1 MDGSS
6 ATARSFTPRTAARPG
21 ASARVERARTGNS
34 EKAMT
39 WYRFGEWILRWRFM
53 VLAVVG
59 ALTAFFGYFASQTQL
74 VTSFGDLLPQ
84 NHPFIQVAHKYDQYF
99 GSVNNVTIMIEARE
113 GTIYNTKIIQ
123 KIIRMTN
130 NMDLVYGIQH
140 GSVRSIA
147 TASYFRP
154 LAGGVILNTPILPN
168 GEIPKTAGD
177 LDELKS
183 NVHKNPGVVF
193 GNYISLDDRAAV
205 VEGSF
210 LESRLDYRR
219 IFDEVRKIVVAP
231 ERDSSV
237 HIYYGGQ
244 PVLYGWVYHYTPEF
258 LWIFV
263 ATVLAVWI
271 LLYLYF
277 RDWRGALRPTL
288 SGVIC
293 AICGLGFIR
302 LLGFGLDPLVLVIP
316 FLITARAVSHSVQM
330 HDRYYEEYYRL
341 RDKEK
346 AILSSFS
353 ELFVP
358 SLSGILADA
367 FGVLIILL
375 VPVLFLQKLAITASF
390 WIAAIVVSELI
401 LNPIVYFYL
410 EPPRIEVIER
420 REHGAFKRMLQLLAR
435 PMLERSG
442 RTLTFVVT
450 LGVIALC
457 AFFWTGL
464 KVGDPSSESPILWP
478 NAPYNRSMAAI
489 QSEFGAIE
497 RFVVVAELSQR
508 DALNDPRLYH
518 VMDEYERYIER
529 DPSVGRTFSVAD
541 LLSNGGSALR
551 EFQPKWNVL
560 PTTIRGTGQLL
571 GGLLAGASPLS
582 TAYIITPRRDATQM
596 TVYSRDREGENVQRI
611 VLRTQKFFAEPAHQ
625 VSGVSFSLAAG
636 IIGELAAANQEI
648 IDNDL
653 RLNIL
658 AFATIYIIVLITYRS
673 FMAGLYL
680 LFPLAL
686 ANAAINAYMGAHD
699 IGININTL
707 PVVTVGVGFG
717 IDYSIYIVSRIIEEL
732 AAGHDLRDSTYSALT
747 TSGKAVAFTALTLV
761 ASVLF
766 WYWSS
771 IRFDAEMG
779 LLLVVW
785 MFVSMLGAMTIL
797 PVMIV
802 TFDPAFIRREKER
815 VAASKLLD
823 VEGHTVV
830 ASS

>member
-1 MDGSS
+1 
-6 ATARSFTPRTAARPG
+6 
-21 ASARVERARTGNS
+21 
-34 EKAMT
+34 
-39 WYRFGEWILRWRFM
+39 LRWRFL

-59 ALTAFFGYFASQTQL
+59 VLTAFFGYYAAQTQL

-99 GSVNNVTIMIEARE
+99 GSVNNVTIMIEVKE
-113 GTIYNTKIIQ
+113 GTIYNAKIIE
-123 KIIRMTN
+123 KIVHMTN

-147 TASYFRP
+147 TSSYFRP
-154 LAGGVILNTPILPN
+154 LAGGVILNTPVLPN
-168 GEIPKTAGD
+168 GEIPRTAGD
-177 LDELKS
+177 LAELES
-183 NVHKNPGVVF
+183 NVHKNPGVIF
-193 GNYISLDDRAAV
+193 GR
-205 VEGSF
+205 
-210 LESRLDYRR
+210 
-219 IFDEVRKIVVAP
+219 IVVQP
-231 ERDSSV
+231 ERDETV

-244 PVLYGWVYHYTPEF
+244 PILYGWVYHYTPEF

-277 RDWRGALRPTL
+277 HDWRGALRPTI

-293 AICGLGFIR
+293 AIWGLGFIR

-330 HDRYYEEYYRL
+330 HDRYYEEFYRL

-346 AILSSFS
+346 AILSSFA

-367 FGVLIILL
+367 FGVLVILL

-390 WIAAIVVSELI
+390 WIAAIIVSELI
-401 LNPIVYFYL
+401 LNPIVYYYL
-410 EPPRIEVIER
+410 DPPHIDVIEK
-420 REHGAFKRMLQLLAR
+420 REHGFFKRMLESIAR
-435 PMLERSG
+435 PMLERAG
-442 RTLTFVVT
+442 RIATFAVT
-450 LGVIALC
+450 IAVIAMC
-457 AFFWTGL
+457 AFFWSGL

-478 NAPYNRSMAAI
+478 NSPYNRSMASI
-489 QSEFGAIE
+489 QEEFGAIE
-497 RFVVVAELSQR
+497 QFVVVAELAKR
-508 DALNDPRLYH
+508 DSLNDPKLYH
-518 VMDEYERYIER
+518 VMDEYERYMER
-529 DPSVGRTFSVAD
+529 DPAVGRTFSVAD

-560 PTTIRGTGQLL
+560 PTSPRGTGQLL

-596 TVYSRDREGENVQRI
+596 TVYTKDREGENVQRV
-611 VLRTQKFFAEPAHQ
+611 VLRTQRFFAEPQHQ
-625 VSGVSFSLAAG
+625 VPGVTFSLAAG

-653 RLNIL
+653 LLNVL
-658 AFATIYIIVLITYRS
+658 AFATIYIIILITYRS

-686 ANAAINAYMGAHD
+686 ANAAINAFMGAHN

-717 IDYSIYIVSRIIEEL
+717 IDYSIYIVSRIIEGL
-732 AAGHDLRDSTYSALT
+732 ALGRDLSGSTYAALI

-779 LLLVVW
+779 LLLAVW

-797 PVMIV
+797 PVLIV
-802 TFDPAFIRREKER
+802 TFEPAFIRREKDR
-815 VAASKLLD
+815 
-823 VEGHTVV
+823 VV
-830 ASS
+830 ASRRPDLESRTLAAFS

>member
-1 MDGSS
+1 
-6 ATARSFTPRTAARPG
+6 
-21 ASARVERARTGNS
+21 
-34 EKAMT
+34 MT
-39 WYRFGEWILRWRFM
+39 WYRFGEWILRRRFI
-53 VLAVVG
+53 VLGVVG
-59 ALTAFFGYFASQTQL
+59 ALTAFFGYFAAQTQL
-74 VTSFGDLLPQ
+74 VTSFGELLPQ

-99 GSVNNVTIMIEARE
+99 GSVNNVTVMIEAKE
-113 GTIYNTKIIQ
+113 GTIYNRAIIGKIVQ
-123 KIIRMTN
+123 MTRD
-130 NMDLVYGIQH
+130 MDLVYGIQH

-147 TASYFRP
+147 SSSYFRP
-154 LAGGVILNTPILPN
+154 LAGGVILNTPVLPN
-168 GEIPKTAGD
+168 GDIPKTAG
-177 LDELKS
+177 ELEELES
-183 NVHKNPGVVF
+183 NVHKNPGVIF
-193 GNYISLDDRAAV
+193 GRFVSLDDKAAV
-205 VEGSF
+205 IEGSF
-210 LESRLDYRR
+210 LETRLDYTR
-219 IFDEVRKIVVAP
+219 IFDEIRKIVVAP
-231 ERDSSV
+231 ERDASV

-244 PVLYGWVYHYTPEF
+244 PILYGWVYHYTPEF

-263 ATVLAVWI
+263 ATVLAVWM

-277 RDWRGALRPTL
+277 QDWRGALRPTI

-293 AICGLGFIR
+293 AIWGLGFIR

-330 HDRYYEEYYRL
+330 HDRYYEEFYRL
-341 RDKEK
+341 RDKER

-358 SLSGILADA
+358 SLSGILTDA
-367 FGVLIILL
+367 FGVLVILL
-375 VPVLFLQKLAITASF
+375 VPVLFLQRLAITASF
-390 WIAAIVVSELI
+390 WIAAIIVSELI
-401 LNPIVYFYL
+401 LNPIVYYYL
-410 EPPRIEVIER
+410 DPPRIEVIER
-420 REHGAFKRMLQLLAR
+420 REHGLFKRMLQSIAR

-442 RTLTFVVT
+442 RIATFAATIV
-450 LGVIALC
+450 VIALC
-457 AFFWTGL
+457 AFFWSGL

-478 NAPYNRSMAAI
+478 NSAYNRSMAAI

-497 RFVVVAELSQR
+497 QFVVVAELAKR
-508 DALNDPRLYH
+508 DSLNNPKLYH
-518 VMDEYERYIER
+518 VMDEYERYMER
-529 DPSVGRTFSVAD
+529 DPAVGRTFSVAD

-560 PTTIRGTGQLL
+560 PTTVRGTGQLL
-571 GGLLAGASPLS
+571 GGLLAGASPDS

-596 TVYSRDREGENVQRI
+596 TVYSKDREGENVQRI
-611 VLRTQKFFAEPAHQ
+611 VLRTQRFFDEPRHR
-625 VSGVSFSLAAG
+625 VPGVTFSLAAG

-653 RLNIL
+653 LLNIL
-658 AFATIYIIVLITYRS
+658 AFATIYIIILITYRS

-686 ANAAINAYMGAHD
+686 ANAAINAYMGAHN

-717 IDYSIYIVSRIIEEL
+717 IDYSIYIVSRIIEGL
-732 AAGHDLRDSTYSALT
+732 ALGWDLKGSTYTALI

-779 LLLVVW
+779 MLLAVW

-797 PVMIV
+797 PVLIV

-815 VAASKLLD
+815 VIASRRPDLKGRTLAAFS
-823 VEGHTVV
+823 
-830 ASS
+830 

>member
-1 MDGSS
+1 
-6 ATARSFTPRTAARPG
+6 
-21 ASARVERARTGNS
+21 
-34 EKAMT
+34 MT
-39 WYRFGEWILRWRFM
+39 SYRFGQWILRWRFL
-53 VLAVVG
+53 VLGVVG
-59 ALTAFFGYFASQTQL
+59 ALTAFFGYYAAQTQL

-84 NHPFIQVAHKYDQYF
+84 NHPFIQIAHKYDQYF
-99 GSVNNVTIMIEARE
+99 GSVNNVTIMVEARE
-113 GTIYNTKIIQ
+113 GTIYNADIIKKIV
-123 KIIRMTN
+123 KMTQDL
-130 NMDLVYGIQH
+130 DLVYGIQH

-147 TASYFRP
+147 TSSYFRP
-154 LAGGVILNTPILPN
+154 LAGGVILNTPVLPN
-168 GEIPKTAGD
+168 GDIPKTQSD
-177 LDELKS
+177 LDELES
-183 NVHKNPGVVF
+183 NVHKNPGVIF
-193 GNYISLDDRAAV
+193 GRFVSLDDRAAV
-205 VEGSF
+205 IEGSF
-210 LESRLDYRR
+210 LESRLDYTR
-219 IFDEVRKIVVAP
+219 IFNEIRTIVVDP
-231 ERDSSV
+231 ERDSTV
-237 HIYYGGQ
+237 HIYVGGQ
-244 PVLYGWVYHYTPEF
+244 PILYGWVYHYTPEF

-277 RDWRGALRPTL
+277 HDWRGALRPTI

-293 AICGLGFIR
+293 AIWGLGFIR

-330 HDRYYEEYYRL
+330 HDRYYEEFYRL

-358 SLSGILADA
+358 SLSGILTDA
-367 FGVLIILL
+367 FGVLVILL
-375 VPVLFLQKLAITASF
+375 VPVLFLQKLAISASF
-390 WIAAIVVSELI
+390 WIAAIIVSELI
-401 LNPIVYFYL
+401 LNPIVYYYL
-410 EPPRIEVIER
+410 APPHIEVIER
-420 REHGAFKRMLQLLAR
+420 RERGFFKRMLVSIAT

-442 RTLTFVVT
+442 RIATFAAT
-450 LGVIALC
+450 AAVIAMC

-464 KVGDPSSESPILWP
+464 KVGDPSSSSPILWP
-478 NAPYNRSMAAI
+478 DSAYNKSMAAI

-497 RFVVVAELSQR
+497 QFVVVAELAKR
-508 DALNDPRLYH
+508 DSLDDPKLYH
-518 VMDEYERYIER
+518 VMDEYERYMER
-529 DPSVGRTFSVAD
+529 DPAVGRTFSVAD

-560 PTTIRGTGQLL
+560 PTTPRGTGQLL

-582 TAYIITPRRDATQM
+582 TAYIITPRRDATQI
-596 TVYSRDREGENVQRI
+596 TVYSKDREGENVQRI
-611 VLRTQKFFAEPAHQ
+611 VERTKLFFDEPAHQ
-625 VSGVSFSLAAG
+625 VPGVTFSLAAG

-653 RLNIL
+653 LLNVL
-658 AFATIYIIVLITYRS
+658 AFATIYIIILVTYRS

-732 AAGHDLRDSTYSALT
+732 AAGHDLKGSTYIALI

-779 LLLVVW
+779 LLLAVW

-797 PVMIV
+797 PVLIV

-815 VAASKLLD
+815 VLESRRIDLEGRTVAAS
-823 VEGHTVV
+823 
-830 ASS
+830 S

>member
-1 MDGSS
+1 
-6 ATARSFTPRTAARPG
+6 
-21 ASARVERARTGNS
+21 
-34 EKAMT
+34 MT
-39 WYRFGEWILRWRFM
+39 WYRFGEWILRRRFI
-53 VLAVVG
+53 VLGVVG
-59 ALTAFFGYFASQTQL
+59 ALTAFFGYFAAQTQL
-74 VTSFGDLLPQ
+74 VTSFGELLPQ

-99 GSVNNVTIMIEARE
+99 GSVNNVTVMIEAKE
-113 GTIYNTKIIQ
+113 GTIYNRAIIGKIVQ
-123 KIIRMTN
+123 MTRD
-130 NMDLVYGIQH
+130 MDLVYGIQH

-147 TASYFRP
+147 SSSYFRP
-154 LAGGVILNTPILPN
+154 LAGGVILNTPVLPN
-168 GEIPKTAGD
+168 GDIPKTAG
-177 LDELKS
+177 ELEELES
-183 NVHKNPGVVF
+183 NVHKNPGVIF
-193 GNYISLDDRAAV
+193 GRFVSLDDKAAV
-205 VEGSF
+205 IEGSF
-210 LESRLDYRR
+210 LETRLDYTR
-219 IFDEVRKIVVAP
+219 IFDEIRKIVVAP
-231 ERDSSV
+231 ERDASV

-244 PVLYGWVYHYTPEF
+244 PILYGWVYHYTPEF

-263 ATVLAVWI
+263 ATVLAVWM

-277 RDWRGALRPTL
+277 QDWRGALRPTI

-293 AICGLGFIR
+293 AIWGLGFIR

-330 HDRYYEEYYRL
+330 HDRYYEEFYRL
-341 RDKEK
+341 RDKER

-358 SLSGILADA
+358 SLSGILTDA
-367 FGVLIILL
+367 FGVLVILL
-375 VPVLFLQKLAITASF
+375 VPVLFLQRLAITASF
-390 WIAAIVVSELI
+390 WIAAIIVSELI
-401 LNPIVYFYL
+401 LNPIVYYYL
-410 EPPRIEVIER
+410 DPPRIDVIER
-420 REHGAFKRMLQLLAR
+420 REHGFFKRMLQSIAR

-442 RTLTFVVT
+442 RIATFAATIV
-450 LGVIALC
+450 VIALC
-457 AFFWTGL
+457 AFFWSGL

-478 NAPYNRSMAAI
+478 NSAYNRSMAAI

-497 RFVVVAELSQR
+497 QFVVVAELAKR
-508 DALNDPRLYH
+508 DSLNNPKLYH
-518 VMDEYERYIER
+518 VMDEYERYMER
-529 DPSVGRTFSVAD
+529 DPAVGRTFSVAD

-560 PTTIRGTGQLL
+560 PTTVRGTGQLL
-571 GGLLAGASPLS
+571 GGLLAGASPDS

-596 TVYSRDREGENVQRI
+596 TVYSKDREGENVQRI
-611 VLRTQKFFAEPAHQ
+611 VLRTQRFFDEPRHR
-625 VSGVSFSLAAG
+625 VPGVTFSLAAG

-653 RLNIL
+653 LLNIL
-658 AFATIYIIVLITYRS
+658 AFATIYIIILITYRS

-686 ANAAINAYMGAHD
+686 ANAAINAYMGAHN

-717 IDYSIYIVSRIIEEL
+717 IDYSIYIVSRIIEGL
-732 AAGHDLRDSTYSALT
+732 ALGWDLKGSTYTALI

-779 LLLVVW
+779 MLLAVW
-785 MFVSMLGAMTIL
+785 MFVSMLGAMSIL
-797 PVMIV
+797 PVLIV

-815 VAASKLLD
+815 VIASRRPDLKGRTLAAFS
-823 VEGHTVV
+823 
-830 ASS
+830 

>member
-1 MDGSS
+1 
-6 ATARSFTPRTAARPG
+6 
-21 ASARVERARTGNS
+21 
-34 EKAMT
+34 
-39 WYRFGEWILRWRFM
+39 
-53 VLAVVG
+53 VVG
-59 ALTAFFGYFASQTQL
+59 ALTVFFGYFAAQTQL

-84 NHPFIQVAHKYDQYF
+84 NHPFIQIAHKYDEFF

-113 GTIYNTKIIQ
+113 GTIYQANIIKKIVD
-123 KIIRMTN
+123 MTN

-140 GSVRSIA
+140 GSVRSLT
-147 TASYFRP
+147 TASYLRP
-154 LAGGVILNTPILPN
+154 LAAGVLLNTPVLPN
-168 GEIPKTAGD
+168 GEIPKTQSD
-177 LDELKS
+177 LNELES

-193 GNYISLDDRAAV
+193 GRFVSLDDRAAV
-205 VEGSF
+205 IEGSF
-210 LESRLDYRR
+210 LESRLDYAR
-219 IFDEVRKIVVAP
+219 IFDQIRKIVVAP
-231 ERDSSV
+231 ERDETV

-244 PVLYGWVYHYTPEF
+244 PILYGWVYHYTPEF

-277 RDWRGALRPTL
+277 HDWRGALRPTI

-293 AICGLGFIR
+293 AIWGLGFIR
-302 LLGFGLDPLVLVIP
+302 LLGYGLDPLVLVIP

-330 HDRYYEEYYRL
+330 HDRYYEEFYRL
-341 RDKEK
+341 RDKQK

-367 FGVLIILL
+367 FGVLVILL
-375 VPVLFLQKLAITASF
+375 VPVLFLQKLAVTASF
-390 WIAAIVVSELI
+390 WIAAIIVSELI
-401 LNPIVYFYL
+401 LNPIVYYYL
-410 EPPRIEVIER
+410 DPPHIDVIEK
-420 REHGAFKRMLQLLAR
+420 REHGIFKRMLQAIAR
-435 PMLERSG
+435 PMLELTG
-442 RTLTFVVT
+442 RRVTFAGTIVVI
-450 LGVIALC
+450 LLC

-464 KVGDPSSESPILWP
+464 KVGDPSSSSPILWP
-478 NAPYNRSMAAI
+478 NSPYNRAMASI
-489 QSEFGAIE
+489 QEEFGAIE
-497 RFVVVAELSQR
+497 QFVVVAELSKR
-508 DALNDPRLYH
+508 DSLNDPKLYH
-518 VMDEYERYIER
+518 VMDEYERYMER
-529 DPSVGRTFSVAD
+529 DPAVGRTFSVAD

-551 EFQPKWNVL
+551 EFEPKWNVL
-560 PTTIRGTGQLL
+560 PTTARGTGQLL

-596 TVYSRDREGENVQRI
+596 TVYTKDREGENVQRV
-611 VLRTQKFFAEPAHQ
+611 VLRTQRFFDEPEHQ
-625 VSGVSFSLAAG
+625 VSGVHFALAAG

-653 RLNIL
+653 LLNVL
-658 AFATIYIIVLITYRS
+658 AFATIYIILLATYRS
-673 FMAGLYL
+673 FMAGIYL

-732 AAGHDLRDSTYSALT
+732 AEGRELKESTYTALV

-779 LLLVVW
+779 LLLAVW

-815 VAASKLLD
+815 VVASKLLE
-823 VEGHTVV
+823 VEGHTAA

>member
-1 MDGSS
+1 
-6 ATARSFTPRTAARPG
+6 
-21 ASARVERARTGNS
+21 
-34 EKAMT
+34 MT
-39 WYRFGEWILRWRFM
+39 WYRFGEWILRWRFI

-59 ALTAFFGYFASQTQL
+59 VLTAFFGYFAAQTQL
-74 VTSFGDLLPQ
+74 VTSFGELLPQ

-99 GSVNNVTIMIEARE
+99 GSVNNVTIMIEAKE
-113 GTIYNTKIIQ
+113 GTIYTPAIIGKIVQ
-123 KIIRMTN
+123 MTRD
-130 NMDLVYGIQH
+130 MDVVYGIQH
-140 GSVRSIA
+140 GSVRSVA
-147 TASYFRP
+147 TSSYFRP
-154 LAGGVILNTPILPN
+154 LAGGVILNTPVLPN
-168 GEIPKTAGD
+168 GDLPRTAG
-177 LDELKS
+177 ELEELES
-183 NVHKNPGVVF
+183 NVHKNPGVIF
-193 GNYISLDDRAAV
+193 GRFVSLDDKAAV
-205 VEGSF
+205 IEGSF
-210 LESRLDYRR
+210 LETRLDYTR
-219 IFDEVRKIVVAP
+219 IFDEIRRNVVEP
-231 ERDSSV
+231 ERDASV

-244 PVLYGWVYHYTPEF
+244 PILYGWVYHYTPEF

-263 ATVLAVWI
+263 ATVLAVWM

-277 RDWRGALRPTL
+277 SDWRGALRPTI

-293 AICGLGFIR
+293 AIWGLGFIR

-330 HDRYYEEYYRL
+330 HDRYYEEFYRL
-341 RDKEK
+341 RDKER

-375 VPVLFLQKLAITASF
+375 VPVLFLQRLAITASF
-390 WIAAIVVSELI
+390 WIAAIIVSELI
-401 LNPIVYFYL
+401 LNPIVYYYL
-410 EPPRIEVIER
+410 DPPRIEVIER
-420 REHGAFKRMLQLLAR
+420 REHGWFKRLLQSIAK
-435 PMLERSG
+435 PMLESSG
-442 RTLTFVVT
+442 RIATFAATIV
-450 LGVIALC
+450 VIALC
-457 AFFWTGL
+457 VFFWTGL

-478 NAPYNRSMAAI
+478 NSPYNRSMAAI

-497 RFVVVAELSQR
+497 QFVVVAELARR
-508 DALNDPRLYH
+508 DSLNDPKLYH
-518 VMDEYERYIER
+518 VMDEYERYMER
-529 DPSVGRTFSVAD
+529 DPAVGRTFSVAD

-560 PTTIRGTGQLL
+560 PTTTRGTGQLL

-582 TAYIITPRRDATQM
+582 TAYIITPRRDATQI
-596 TVYSRDREGENVQRI
+596 TVYSKDREGENVQRI
-611 VLRTQKFFAEPAHQ
+611 VLRSQRFFDEPRHH
-625 VSGVSFSLAAG
+625 VPGVTFSLAAG

-653 RLNIL
+653 LLNVL
-658 AFATIYIIVLITYRS
+658 AFATIYIIILITYRS

-686 ANAAINAYMGAHD
+686 ANAAINAFMGAHD

-717 IDYSIYIVSRIIEEL
+717 IDYSIYIVSRIIEGL
-732 AAGHDLRDSTYSALT
+732 ALGSDLKASTYTALI
-747 TSGKAVAFTALTLV
+747 TSGKAVVFTALTLV

-779 LLLVVW
+779 LLLAVW

-797 PVMIV
+797 PVLIV

-815 VAASKLLD
+815 AIASKRPDLESRTL
-823 VEGHTVV
+823 
-830 ASS
+830 AAFS

>member
-1 MDGSS
+1 
-6 ATARSFTPRTAARPG
+6 
-21 ASARVERARTGNS
+21 
-34 EKAMT
+34 MT
-39 WYRFGEWILRWRFM
+39 WYRFGEWILRWRFI

-59 ALTAFFGYFASQTQL
+59 ALTAFFGYFAAQTQL

-84 NHPFIQVAHKYDQYF
+84 NHPFIQIAHKYDQYF
-99 GSVNNVTIMIEARE
+99 GSVNNVTIMIEAKE
-113 GTIYNTKIIQ
+113 GTIYNAKIIK
-123 KIIRMTN
+123 KIVDMTN

-140 GSVRSIA
+140 GSVRSLT

-154 LAGGVILNTPILPN
+154 LAAGVIVNTPILPN
-168 GEIPKTAGD
+168 GNIPKTQSD
-177 LDELKS
+177 LDELES
-183 NVHKNPGVVF
+183 NVHKNPNVVF
-193 GNYISLDDRAAV
+193 GRFVSLDDRAAV
-205 VEGSF
+205 IEGSF
-210 LESRLDYRR
+210 LESRLDYTR
-219 IFDEVRKIVVAP
+219 IFDEIRRIVVLP
-231 ERDSSV
+231 ERDDTV

-244 PVLYGWVYHYTPEF
+244 PILYGWVYHYTPEF

-277 RDWRGALRPTL
+277 HDWRGALRPTI

-293 AICGLGFIR
+293 AIWGLGFIR
-302 LLGFGLDPLVLVIP
+302 LLGYGLDPLVLVIP

-330 HDRYYEEYYRL
+330 HDRYYEEFYRL
-341 RDKEK
+341 RDKQK
-346 AILSSFS
+346 AILSSFA

-367 FGVLIILL
+367 FGVLVILL
-375 VPVLFLQKLAITASF
+375 VPVLFLQKLAVTASF
-390 WIAAIVVSELI
+390 WIAAIIVSELI
-401 LNPIVYFYL
+401 LNPIVYYYL
-410 EPPRIEVIER
+410 APPHIDVIEK
-420 REHGAFKRMLQLLAR
+420 REHGFFKRMLQSIAK

-442 RTLTFVVT
+442 RIATFAGT
-450 LGVIALC
+450 IAVIALC

-478 NAPYNRSMAAI
+478 TSPYNRSMAAI
-489 QSEFGAIE
+489 QDEFGAIE
-497 RFVVVAELSQR
+497 QFVVVAELSKR
-508 DALNDPRLYH
+508 DSLNNPKLYH
-518 VMDEYERYIER
+518 VMDEYERYMER
-529 DPSVGRTFSVAD
+529 DPAVGRTFSVAD
-541 LLSNGGSALR
+541 LLSNGASALR
-551 EFQPKWNVL
+551 EFYPKWNVL
-560 PTTIRGTGQLL
+560 PTTALGTGQVL
-571 GGLLAGASPLS
+571 GGILAGSSPLAI
-582 TAYIITPRRDATQM
+582 AYIITPRRDATQM
-596 TVYSRDREGENVQRI
+596 TVYTKDREGENVQRV
-611 VLRTQKFFAEPAHQ
+611 VLRTQRFFAEPQHQ
-625 VSGVSFSLAAG
+625 VSGVTFSLAAG

-653 RLNIL
+653 LLNVL
-658 AFATIYIIVLITYRS
+658 AFATIYIILLATYRS
-673 FMAGLYL
+673 FMAGIYL

-732 AAGHDLRDSTYSALT
+732 AEGHDLKDSTYTALV

-779 LLLVVW
+779 LLLAVW

-815 VAASKLLD
+815 VVASKLLD
-823 VEGHTVV
+823 LEGHAVA

>member
-1 MDGSS
+1 
-6 ATARSFTPRTAARPG
+6 
-21 ASARVERARTGNS
+21 
-34 EKAMT
+34 MT
-39 WYRFGEWILRWRFM
+39 WYRFGEWILRRRFI
-53 VLAVVG
+53 VLGVVG
-59 ALTAFFGYFASQTQL
+59 ALTAFFGYFAAQTQL
-74 VTSFGDLLPQ
+74 VTSFGELLPQ
-84 NHPFIQVAHKYDQYF
+84 NHPFIQIAHKYDQYF
-99 GSVNNVTIMIEARE
+99 GSVNNVTVMIEAKE
-113 GTIYNTKIIQ
+113 GTIYNRAIIGKIVQ
-123 KIIRMTN
+123 MTRD
-130 NMDLVYGIQH
+130 MDLVYGIQH

-147 TASYFRP
+147 SSSYFRP
-154 LAGGVILNTPILPN
+154 LAGGVILNTPVLPN
-168 GEIPKTAGD
+168 GDIPKTAG
-177 LDELKS
+177 ELEELES
-183 NVHKNPGVVF
+183 NVHKNPGVIF
-193 GNYISLDDRAAV
+193 GRFVSLDDKAAV
-205 VEGSF
+205 IEGSF
-210 LESRLDYRR
+210 LETRLDYTR
-219 IFDEVRKIVVAP
+219 IFDEIRKIVVAP
-231 ERDSSV
+231 ERDASV

-244 PVLYGWVYHYTPEF
+244 PILYGWVYHYTPEF

-263 ATVLAVWI
+263 ATVLAVWM

-277 RDWRGALRPTL
+277 QDWRGALRPTI

-293 AICGLGFIR
+293 AIWGLGFIR

-330 HDRYYEEYYRL
+330 HDRYYEEFYRL
-341 RDKEK
+341 RDKER

-358 SLSGILADA
+358 SLSGILTDA
-367 FGVLIILL
+367 FGVLVILL
-375 VPVLFLQKLAITASF
+375 VPVLFLQRLAITASF
-390 WIAAIVVSELI
+390 WIAAIIVSELI
-401 LNPIVYFYL
+401 LNPIVYYYL
-410 EPPRIEVIER
+410 DPPRIEVIER
-420 REHGAFKRMLQLLAR
+420 REHGLFKRMLQSIAR

-442 RTLTFVVT
+442 RIATFAATIV
-450 LGVIALC
+450 VIALC
-457 AFFWTGL
+457 AFFWSGL

-478 NAPYNRSMAAI
+478 NSAYNRSMAAI

-497 RFVVVAELSQR
+497 QFVVVAELAKR
-508 DALNDPRLYH
+508 DSLNNPKLYH
-518 VMDEYERYIER
+518 VMDEYERYMER
-529 DPSVGRTFSVAD
+529 DPAVGRTFSVAD

-560 PTTIRGTGQLL
+560 PTTVRGTGQLL
-571 GGLLAGASPLS
+571 GGLLAGASPDS

-596 TVYSRDREGENVQRI
+596 TVYSKDREGENVQRI
-611 VLRTQKFFAEPAHQ
+611 VLRTQRFFDEPRHR
-625 VSGVSFSLAAG
+625 VPGVTFSLAAG

-653 RLNIL
+653 LLNIL
-658 AFATIYIIVLITYRS
+658 AFATIYIIILITYRS

-686 ANAAINAYMGAHD
+686 ANAAINAYMGAHN

-717 IDYSIYIVSRIIEEL
+717 IDYSIYIVSRIIEGL
-732 AAGHDLRDSTYSALT
+732 ALGWDLKGSTYTALI

-779 LLLVVW
+779 MLLAVW
-785 MFVSMLGAMTIL
+785 MFVSMLGAMSIL
-797 PVMIV
+797 PVLIV

-815 VAASKLLD
+815 VIASRRPDLKGRTLAAFS
-823 VEGHTVV
+823 
-830 ASS
+830 

>member
-1 MDGSS
+1 
-6 ATARSFTPRTAARPG
+6 
-21 ASARVERARTGNS
+21 
-34 EKAMT
+34 MT
-39 WYRFGEWILRWRFM
+39 WYRFGEWILRWRFI
-53 VLAVVG
+53 VVG
-59 ALTAFFGYFASQTQL
+59 VVAALTAFFGYYAAQTQL
-74 VTSFGDLLPQ
+74 VTSFGELLPQ
-84 NHPFIQVAHKYDQYF
+84 NHPFILVAHKYDQYF
-99 GSVNNVTIMIEARE
+99 GSVNNVTIMIEAKV
-113 GTIYNTKIIQ
+113 GTIYTPAIIGKIVQ
-123 KIIRMTN
+123 MTRD
-130 NMDLVYGIQH
+130 MDMVYGIQH
-140 GSVRSIA
+140 GSVRSIV
-147 TASYFRP
+147 TSSYFRP
-154 LAGGVILNTPILPN
+154 LAGGVILNTPVLPN
-168 GEIPKTAGD
+168 GDIPRTAGE
-177 LDELKS
+177 LAELKS
-183 NVHKNPGVVF
+183 NVHKNPGVIF
-193 GNYISLDDRAAV
+193 GRFVSLDDKAAV
-205 VEGSF
+205 IEGSF
-210 LESRLDYRR
+210 LETRLDYTRIFNEIRR
-219 IFDEVRKIVVAP
+219 IVVDP
-231 ERDSSV
+231 ERDPSV

-244 PVLYGWVYHYTPEF
+244 PILYGWVYHYTPEF

-263 ATVLAVWI
+263 ATVLAVWA

-277 RDWRGALRPTL
+277 HDWRGALRPTI

-293 AICGLGFIR
+293 AIWGLGFIR

-330 HDRYYEEYYRL
+330 HDRYYEEFYRL
-341 RDKEK
+341 RDKER

-390 WIAAIVVSELI
+390 WIAAIIVSELI
-401 LNPIVYFYL
+401 LNPIVYYYL
-410 EPPRIEVIER
+410 DPPRIGVIER
-420 REHGAFKRMLQLLAR
+420 RERGIFKRLLQSIAK
-435 PMLERSG
+435 PMLERPG
-442 RTLTFVVT
+442 RIATFAATVA
-450 LGVIALC
+450 VIALC

-478 NAPYNRSMAAI
+478 NSPYNRSMAAI

-497 RFVVVAELSQR
+497 QFVVVAELSQR
-508 DALNDPRLYH
+508 DSLNNPKLYH

-529 DPSVGRTFSVAD
+529 DPAVGRTFSVAD

-560 PTTIRGTGQLL
+560 PTSTRGTGQLL

-582 TAYIITPRRDATQM
+582 TAYIITPRRDATQI

-611 VLRTQKFFAEPAHQ
+611 VLRTQRFFDDPQHR
-625 VSGVSFSLAAG
+625 VPGVAFSLAAG

-653 RLNIL
+653 LLNVL
-658 AFATIYIIVLITYRS
+658 AFATIYIIILITYRS
-673 FMAGLYL
+673 FVAGLYL

-686 ANAAINAYMGAHD
+686 ANAAINAYMGAHN

-717 IDYSIYIVSRIIEEL
+717 IDYSIYIVSRIIEGL
-732 AAGHDLRDSTYSALT
+732 ALGRDLKDSTYAALI
-747 TSGKAVAFTALTLV
+747 TSGKAVVFTALTLV

-779 LLLVVW
+779 LLLAVW

-797 PVMIV
+797 PVLIV

-815 VAASKLLD
+815 A
-823 VEGHTVV
+823 V
-830 ASS
+830 ASRRPDQESRTLAAFS

>member
-1 MDGSS
+1 
-6 ATARSFTPRTAARPG
+6 
-21 ASARVERARTGNS
+21 
-34 EKAMT
+34 MT
-39 WYRFGEWILRWRFM
+39 WYRFGVWILRRRFL
-53 VLAVVG
+53 VLGVVG
-59 ALTAFFGYFASQTQL
+59 ALTAFFGYYAWQTQL

-84 NHPFIQVAHKYDQYF
+84 NHPFIKVAHKYDQYF
-99 GSVNNVTIMIEARE
+99 GSVNNVTIMVEAKE
-113 GTIYNTKIIQ
+113 GTIYTPEIIKKIV
-123 KIIRMTN
+123 KMTQD
-130 NMDLVYGIQH
+130 MDLVYGIQH

-147 TASYFRP
+147 TSSYFRP
-154 LAGGVILNTPILPN
+154 LAGGVILNTPVLPN
-168 GEIPKTAGD
+168 GDIPKTPQD
-177 LDELKS
+177 LAELES
-183 NVHKNPGVVF
+183 NVHKNPGVIF
-193 GNYISLDDRAAV
+193 GRFVSLDDKAAV
-205 VEGSF
+205 IEASF
-210 LESRLDYRR
+210 LESRLDYTR
-219 IFDEVRKIVVAP
+219 IFNEIRRIVVAP
-231 ERDSSV
+231 ERDSTV

-244 PVLYGWVYHYTPEF
+244 PILYGWVYHYTPEF

-263 ATVLAVWI
+263 ATVVAVWI

-277 RDWRGALRPTL
+277 RDWRGALRPTI

-293 AICGLGFIR
+293 AIWGLGFIR

-330 HDRYYEEYYRL
+330 HDRYYEEFYNL

-367 FGVLIILL
+367 FGVLVILL

-401 LNPIVYFYL
+401 LNPIVYYYL
-410 EPPRIEVIER
+410 EPPRIEVIEQ
-420 REHGAFKRMLQLLAR
+420 REHGVFKRMLQSIAGW
-435 PMLERSG
+435 MLERSG
-442 RTLTFVVT
+442 RIATFAAT
-450 LGVIALC
+450 AAVIALC

-478 NAPYNRSMAAI
+478 ESPYNRSMAAI
-489 QSEFGAIE
+489 QEEFGAIE
-497 RFVVVAELSQR
+497 QFVVVAELSKR
-508 DALNDPRLYH
+508 DSLNDPKLYH
-518 VMDEYERYIER
+518 VMDEYERYMER
-529 DPSVGRTFSVAD
+529 DSSVGRTFSVAD

-560 PTTIRGTGQLL
+560 PTTARGTGQLL

-596 TVYSRDREGENVQRI
+596 TVYSKDRAGDNVERI
-611 VLRTQKFFAEPAHQ
+611 VIRTQRFFNEPKHQ
-625 VSGVSFSLAAG
+625 VNGVNFALAAG

-648 IDNDL
+648 IDNDVL
-653 RLNIL
+653 LNVL
-658 AFATIYIIVLITYRS
+658 AFATIYIILLATYRS

-732 AAGHDLRDSTYSALT
+732 AGGNDLKDSTYAALV

-779 LLLVVW
+779 LLLAVW

-802 TFDPAFIRREKER
+802 TFDPAFIRREKDRLVESR
-815 VAASKLLD
+815 RSDLEKNALAAS
-823 VEGHTVV
+823 
-830 ASS
+830 S

>member
-1 MDGSS
+1 
-6 ATARSFTPRTAARPG
+6 
-21 ASARVERARTGNS
+21 
-34 EKAMT
+34 MT
-39 WYRFGEWILRWRFM
+39 SYRFGQWILRWRFL
-53 VLAVVG
+53 VLGVVG
-59 ALTAFFGYFASQTQL
+59 ALTAFFGYYAAQTQL

-84 NHPFIQVAHKYDQYF
+84 NHPFIQIAHKYDQYF
-99 GSVNNVTIMIEARE
+99 GSVNNVTIMVEARE
-113 GTIYNTKIIQ
+113 GTIYNADIIKKIV
-123 KIIRMTN
+123 KMTQDL
-130 NMDLVYGIQH
+130 DLVYGIQH

-147 TASYFRP
+147 TSSYFRP
-154 LAGGVILNTPILPN
+154 LAGGVILNTPVLPN
-168 GEIPKTAGD
+168 GDIPKTQSD
-177 LDELKS
+177 LDELES
-183 NVHKNPGVVF
+183 NVHKNPGVIF
-193 GNYISLDDRAAV
+193 GRFVSLDDRAAV
-205 VEGSF
+205 IEGSF
-210 LESRLDYRR
+210 LESRLDYTR
-219 IFDEVRKIVVAP
+219 IFDEIRKIVVDP
-231 ERDSSV
+231 ERDSTV
-237 HIYYGGQ
+237 HIYVGGQ
-244 PVLYGWVYHYTPEF
+244 PILYGWVYHYTPEF

-277 RDWRGALRPTL
+277 HDWRGALRPTI

-293 AICGLGFIR
+293 AIWGLGFIR

-330 HDRYYEEYYRL
+330 HDRYYEEFYRL

-358 SLSGILADA
+358 SLSGILTDA
-367 FGVLIILL
+367 FGVLVILL
-375 VPVLFLQKLAITASF
+375 VPVLFLQKLAISASF
-390 WIAAIVVSELI
+390 WIAAIIVSELI
-401 LNPIVYFYL
+401 LNPIVYYYL
-410 EPPRIEVIER
+410 APPHIEVIER
-420 REHGAFKRMLQLLAR
+420 RERGFFKRMLVSIAR
-435 PMLERSG
+435 PMLEKQG
-442 RTLTFVVT
+442 RIATFAAT
-450 LGVIALC
+450 AAVIAMC

-464 KVGDPSSESPILWP
+464 KVGDPSSSSPILWP
-478 NAPYNRSMAAI
+478 DSAYNKSMAAI

-497 RFVVVAELSQR
+497 QFVVVAELAKR
-508 DALNDPRLYH
+508 DSLDDPKLYH
-518 VMDEYERYIER
+518 VMDEYERYMER
-529 DPSVGRTFSVAD
+529 DPAVGRTFSVAD

-560 PTTIRGTGQLL
+560 PTTPRGTGQLL

-582 TAYIITPRRDATQM
+582 TAYIITPRRDATQI
-596 TVYSRDREGENVQRI
+596 TVYSKDREGENVQRI
-611 VLRTQKFFAEPAHQ
+611 VERTKLFFAEPEHQ
-625 VSGVSFSLAAG
+625 VSGVTFSLAAG

-653 RLNIL
+653 LLNVL
-658 AFATIYIIVLITYRS
+658 AFATIYIIILVTYRS

-732 AAGHDLRDSTYSALT
+732 AAGHDLQESTYTALI

-779 LLLVVW
+779 LLLAVW

-797 PVMIV
+797 PVLIV

-815 VAASKLLD
+815 VLESRRADLEGQTVAAS
-823 VEGHTVV
+823 
-830 ASS
+830 S

>member
-1 MDGSS
+1 
-6 ATARSFTPRTAARPG
+6 
-21 ASARVERARTGNS
+21 
-34 EKAMT
+34 MT
-39 WYRFGEWILRWRFM
+39 WYRFGGWILRWRFL
-53 VLAVVG
+53 VLGIVG
-59 ALTAFFGYFASQTQL
+59 ALTAFFGYFAAQTQL

-84 NHPFIQVAHKYDQYF
+84 NHPFIQIAHKYDQYF

-113 GTIYNTKIIQ
+113 GTIYSADIIKKIVD
-123 KIIRMTN
+123 MTN

-154 LAGGVILNTPILPN
+154 LAGGVILNTPVLPN
-168 GEIPKTAGD
+168 GELPKTQSD
-177 LDELKS
+177 LDELES
-183 NVHKNPGVVF
+183 NVHKNPGVIF
-193 GNYISLDDRAAV
+193 GRFVSLDDRAAV
-205 VEGSF
+205 IEGSF
-210 LESRLDYRR
+210 LESRLDYTR
-219 IFDEVRKIVVAP
+219 IFDEIQRIVVKP
-231 ERDSSV
+231 ERDSTV
-237 HIYYGGQ
+237 HIYVGGQ
-244 PVLYGWVYHYTPEF
+244 PILYGWVYHYTPEF

-271 LLYLYF
+271 LLYVYF
-277 RDWRGALRPTL
+277 RDWRGALRPTI

-293 AICGLGFIR
+293 AIWGLGFIR

-330 HDRYYEEYYRL
+330 HDRYYEEFYRL

-358 SLSGILADA
+358 SLSGILTDA
-367 FGVLIILL
+367 FGVLVILL
-375 VPVLFLQKLAITASF
+375 VPVVFLQKLAITASF
-390 WIAAIVVSELI
+390 WIAAIIVSELI
-401 LNPIVYFYL
+401 LNPIVYYYL
-410 EPPRIEVIER
+410 DPPHIDVIER
-420 REHGAFKRMLQLLAR
+420 RERGFFKRMLVSISK

-442 RTLTFVVT
+442 RIATFAAT
-450 LGVIALC
+450 IAVIALC

-464 KVGDPSSESPILWP
+464 KVGDPSSSSPILWP
-478 NAPYNRSMAAI
+478 NSAYNKSMAAI
-489 QSEFGAIE
+489 QEEFGAIE
-497 RFVVVAELSQR
+497 QFVVVAELANR
-508 DALNDPRLYH
+508 DSLNNPKLYH
-518 VMDEYERYIER
+518 VMDEYERYMER
-529 DPSVGRTFSVAD
+529 DPAVGRTFSVAD

-560 PTTIRGTGQLL
+560 PTTQRGTGQLL

-596 TVYSRDREGENVQRI
+596 TVYTKDREGENVQRV
-611 VLRTQKFFAEPAHQ
+611 VLRTQRFFAEPAHQ
-625 VSGVSFSLAAG
+625 VPGVTFSLAAG

-653 RLNIL
+653 LLNVL
-658 AFATIYIIVLITYRS
+658 AFATIYIIILITYRS

-732 AAGHDLRDSTYSALT
+732 AAGHDLKDSTYTSLV

-779 LLLVVW
+779 MLLAVW

-797 PVMIV
+797 PVLIV
-802 TFDPAFIRREKER
+802 TFDPAFIHREKER
-815 VAASKLLD
+815 VIASKRPDLEAGTLAAS
-823 VEGHTVV
+823 
-830 ASS
+830 S

>member
-1 MDGSS
+1 
-6 ATARSFTPRTAARPG
+6 
-21 ASARVERARTGNS
+21 
-34 EKAMT
+34 MT
-39 WYRFGEWILRWRFM
+39 WYRFGEWILRRRFV
-53 VLAVVG
+53 VLAFVG
-59 ALTAFFGYFASQTQL
+59 VLTAFFGYYAAQTQL

-84 NHPFIQVAHKYDQYF
+84 NHPFIKVAHKYDQYF
-99 GSVNNVTIMIEARE
+99 GSVNNVTIMIEAKE
-113 GTIYNTKIIQ
+113 GTIYTPGIIKKIVD
-123 KIIRMTN
+123 MTL

-154 LAGGVILNTPILPN
+154 LAGGVILNTPVLPN
-168 GEIPKTAGD
+168 GEVPKTAG
-177 LDELKS
+177 ELEELES
-183 NVHKNPGVVF
+183 NVHKNPGVIF
-193 GNYISLDDRAAV
+193 GRFVSLDDRAAV
-205 VEGSF
+205 IEGSF
-210 LESRLDYRR
+210 LETRLDYRR
-219 IFDEVRKIVVAP
+219 IFDEIRRTVVAP
-231 ERDSSV
+231 ERDATV
-237 HIYYGGQ
+237 RIYYGGQ
-244 PVLYGWVYHYTPEF
+244 PMLYGWVYHYTPEF

-277 RDWRGALRPTL
+277 RDWRGALRPTI

-293 AICGLGFIR
+293 AIWGLGFIR
-302 LLGFGLDPLVLVIP
+302 LIGFGLDPLVLVIP

-330 HDRYYEEYYRL
+330 HDRYYEEFYRL
-341 RDKEK
+341 RDKEN
-346 AILSSFS
+346 AILASFS

-390 WIAAIVVSELI
+390 WIAAIIVSELI
-401 LNPIVYFYL
+401 LNPIVYYYL

-420 REHGAFKRMLQLLAR
+420 REHGLFKRMLQSIAK
-435 PMLERSG
+435 PMLERPG
-442 RTLTFVVT
+442 RIVTFAAT
-450 LGVIALC
+450 AAVIALC
-457 AFFWTGL
+457 AFFWSGL

-478 NAPYNRSMAAI
+478 NSPYNRSMAAI

-497 RFVVVAELSQR
+497 QFVVVAELAKRQ
-508 DALNDPRLYH
+508 ALNDPKLYH

-551 EFQPKWNVL
+551 EFEPKWNVL
-560 PTTIRGTGQLL
+560 PTSARGTGQLL

-582 TAYIITPRRDATQM
+582 TAYIITPRRDATQI
-596 TVYSRDREGENVQRI
+596 TVYCKDREGENVQRI
-611 VLRTQKFFAEPAHQ
+611 VLRTQRFFAEPQHH
-625 VSGVSFSLAAG
+625 VPGVTFALAAG

-653 RLNIL
+653 LLNVL
-658 AFATIYIIVLITYRS
+658 AFATIYIIILITYRS

-686 ANAAINAYMGAHD
+686 ANAAINAFMGAHD

-717 IDYSIYIVSRIIEEL
+717 IDYAIYIVSRIIEEL
-732 AAGHDLRDSTYSALT
+732 GAGRGLKDSTYAALI
-747 TSGKAVAFTALTLV
+747 TSGKAVSFTALTLV

-779 LLLVVW
+779 LLLAVW

-797 PVMIV
+797 PVLIV

-815 VAASKLLD
+815 LIASSSRELGKSTLAAS
-823 VEGHTVV
+823 
-830 ASS
+830 S

>member
-1 MDGSS
+1 
-6 ATARSFTPRTAARPG
+6 
-21 ASARVERARTGNS
+21 
-34 EKAMT
+34 MT
-39 WYRFGEWILRWRFM
+39 WYRFGEWILRWRFI

-59 ALTAFFGYFASQTQL
+59 ALTAFFGYFAAQTQL

-84 NHPFIQVAHKYDQYF
+84 NHPFIQIAHRYDQYF
-99 GSVNNVTIMIEARE
+99 GSVNNVTIMIEAKE
-113 GTIYNTKIIQ
+113 GTIYNTEIIKKIVH
-123 KIIRMTN
+123 MTN

-140 GSVRSIA
+140 GSVRSLS
-147 TASYFRP
+147 TSSYFRP
-154 LAGGVILNTPILPN
+154 LAGGVILNTPVLI
-168 GEIPKTAGD
+168 
-177 LDELKS
+177 
-183 NVHKNPGVVF
+183 F
-193 GNYISLDDRAAV
+193 GRYVSLDDKAAV
-205 VEGSF
+205 IEGSF
-210 LESRLDYRR
+210 LESRLDYTRIFNEIRR
-219 IFDEVRKIVVAP
+219 IVVIP
-231 ERDSSV
+231 ERDATV

-244 PVLYGWVYHYTPEF
+244 PILYGWVYHYTPEF

-277 RDWRGALRPTL
+277 HDWRGALRPTI

-293 AICGLGFIR
+293 AIWGLGFIR
-302 LLGFGLDPLVLVIP
+302 LLGYGLDPLVLVIP

-330 HDRYYEEYYRL
+330 HDRYYEEFYRL

-346 AILSSFS
+346 AILSSFA

-367 FGVLIILL
+367 FGVLVILL

-401 LNPIVYFYL
+401 LNPIVYYYL
-410 EPPRIEVIER
+410 NPPHIEVIER
-420 REHGAFKRMLQLLAR
+420 RENGFFKRMLQAIAR
-435 PMLERSG
+435 PMLESTG
-442 RTLTFVVT
+442 RMVTFAGT
-450 LGVIALC
+450 IAVIALC

-478 NAPYNRSMAAI
+478 TSPFNRSMAAI
-489 QSEFGAIE
+489 QEEFGAIE
-497 RFVVVAELSQR
+497 QFVVVAELANRSSL
-508 DALNDPRLYH
+508 DDPKLYH
-518 VMDEYERYIER
+518 VMDEYERYMER
-529 DPSVGRTFSVAD
+529 DPAVGRTFSISD

-551 EFQPKWNVL
+551 NFYPKWNVL
-560 PTTIRGTGQLL
+560 PTTARGTGQLL

-596 TVYSRDREGENVQRI
+596 TVYTKDREGENVQRV
-611 VLRTQKFFAEPAHQ
+611 VLRTQRFFDESKHQ
-625 VSGVSFSLAAG
+625 VPGVHFALAAG

-653 RLNIL
+653 LLNVL
-658 AFATIYIIVLITYRS
+658 AFATIYIILLATYRS
-673 FMAGLYL
+673 FMAGIYL

-732 AAGHDLRDSTYSALT
+732 AEGRELKESTYTALV

-779 LLLVVW
+779 LR
-785 MFVSMLGAMTIL
+785 GRI
-797 PVMIV
+797 
-802 TFDPAFIRREKER
+802 E
-815 VAASKLLD
+815 AARPRGSHGGRIFLIID
-823 VEGHTVV
+823 ARG
-830 ASS
+830 

>member
-1 MDGSS
+1 
-6 ATARSFTPRTAARPG
+6 
-21 ASARVERARTGNS
+21 
-34 EKAMT
+34 MT
-39 WYRFGEWILRWRFM
+39 WYRFGEWILRRRFI
-53 VLAVVG
+53 VLGVVG
-59 ALTAFFGYFASQTQL
+59 VLTAFFGYYAAQTQL

-99 GSVNNVTIMIEARE
+99 GSVNNVTIMIEAKE
-113 GTIYNTKIIQ
+113 GTIYTSDIIKKIV
-123 KIIRMTN
+123 RMTQD
-130 NMDLVYGIQH
+130 MDLVYGIQH
-140 GSVRSIA
+140 GSVRSIS
-147 TASYFRP
+147 TSSYFRP

-168 GEIPKTAGD
+168 GDIPKTAGD
-177 LDELKS
+177 LEELES
-183 NVHKNPGVVF
+183 NVHKNPGVIF
-193 GNYISLDDRAAV
+193 GRFVSLDDRAAV
-205 VEGSF
+205 IEGSF
-210 LESRLDYRR
+210 LESRLDYTR
-219 IFDEVRKIVVAP
+219 IFDEIRHIVVDP
-231 ERDSSV
+231 ERDATV

-244 PVLYGWVYHYTPEF
+244 PILYGWVYHYTPEF

-277 RDWRGALRPTL
+277 RDWRGALRPTI

-293 AICGLGFIR
+293 AIWGLGFIR
-302 LLGFGLDPLVLVIP
+302 LVGFGLDPLVLVIP

-330 HDRYYEEYYRL
+330 HDRYYEEFNRL

-358 SLSGILADA
+358 SLSGILTDA
-367 FGVLIILL
+367 FGVLVILL

-390 WIAAIVVSELI
+390 WIAAIIVSELI
-401 LNPIVYFYL
+401 LNPIVYYYL
-410 EPPRIEVIER
+410 DPPRIEVIER
-420 REHGAFKRMLQLLAR
+420 REHGFFKRMLMSTAR
-435 PMLERSG
+435 PMLERTG
-442 RTLTFVVT
+442 RVATFIATVAVV
-450 LGVIALC
+450 ALC
-457 AFFWTGL
+457 AFFWSGL

-478 NAPYNRSMAAI
+478 NSAYNRSMAAI

-497 RFVVVAELSQR
+497 QFVVVAELARRES
-508 DALNDPRLYH
+508 LNDPKLYH
-518 VMDEYERYIER
+518 VMDEYERYMER
-529 DPSVGRTFSVAD
+529 DPAVGRTFSVAD
-541 LLSNGGSALR
+541 LVSNGGSALR

-560 PTTIRGTGQLL
+560 PTTARGTGQLL

-596 TVYSRDREGENVQRI
+596 TVYTKDREGENVQRI
-611 VLRTQKFFAEPAHQ
+611 VLRTQRFFAEPEHQ
-625 VSGVSFSLAAG
+625 VRGVTFSLAAG

-653 RLNIL
+653 LLNVL
-658 AFATIYIIVLITYRS
+658 AFATIYIIILITYRS

-732 AAGHDLRDSTYSALT
+732 AAGHELKESTYIALI

-779 LLLVVW
+779 LLLAVW

-797 PVMIV
+797 PVLIV
-802 TFDPAFIRREKER
+802 TFDPAFIRSEKER
-815 VAASKLLD
+815 VVASKRLDLEGRSLAAS
-823 VEGHTVV
+823 
-830 ASS
+830 S

>member
-1 MDGSS
+1 
-6 ATARSFTPRTAARPG
+6 
-21 ASARVERARTGNS
+21 
-34 EKAMT
+34 MT
-39 WYRFGEWILRWRFM
+39 WYRFGEWILRRRFI
-53 VLAVVG
+53 VLGVVG
-59 ALTAFFGYFASQTQL
+59 ALTAFFGYYAAQTQL

-99 GSVNNVTIMIEARE
+99 GSVNNVTIMIEAKE
-113 GTIYNTKIIQ
+113 GTIYNPEIIKKIVH
-123 KIIRMTN
+123 MTQ

-147 TASYFRP
+147 TSSYFRP
-154 LAGGVILNTPILPN
+154 LAGGVILNTPVLPN

-177 LDELKS
+177 LEELES
-183 NVHKNPGVVF
+183 NVHKNPGVIF
-193 GNYISLDDRAAV
+193 GRFVSLDDRAAII
-205 VEGSF
+205 EGSF
-210 LESRLDYRR
+210 LESRLDYTR
-219 IFDEVRKIVVAP
+219 IFDEIRRIVVIP
-231 ERDSSV
+231 ERDATV

-244 PVLYGWVYHYTPEF
+244 PILYGWVYHYTPEF

-277 RDWRGALRPTL
+277 HDWRGALRPTI

-293 AICGLGFIR
+293 AIWGLGFIR
-302 LLGFGLDPLVLVIP
+302 LLGYGLDPLVLVIP

-330 HDRYYEEYYRL
+330 HDRYYEEFYRL

-346 AILSSFS
+346 AILSSFA

-358 SLSGILADA
+358 SLSGILTDA
-367 FGVLIILL
+367 FGVLVILL

-390 WIAAIVVSELI
+390 WIAAIIVSELL
-401 LNPIVYFYL
+401 LNPIVYYYL
-410 EPPRIEVIER
+410 EPPRIEVIET
-420 REHGAFKRMLQLLAR
+420 REHGIFKHIIEAICSAMLS
-435 PMLERSG
+435 PTG
-442 RTLTFVVT
+442 RIATCIATV
-450 LGVIALC
+450 GVIGLC

-464 KVGDPSSESPILWP
+464 KVGDPSSISPILWP
-478 NAPYNRSMAAI
+478 DAPYNRAMAAI

-497 RFVVVAELSQR
+497 QFVVVAELDKQ
-508 DALNDPRLYH
+508 DALNDPKLYH
-518 VMDEYERYIER
+518 VMDEYEREMSL

-541 LLSNGGSALR
+541 LLATNGAALR
-551 EFQPKWNVL
+551 EFQPKWAVL
-560 PTTIRGTGQLL
+560 PTTKRQAGQLI

-582 TAYIITPRRDATQM
+582 TAYILTPRRDATQM
-596 TVYSRDREGENVQRI
+596 TVYAKDREGENVERI
-611 VLRTQKFFAEPAHQ
+611 VIRTQRFIADPAHK
-625 VSGVSFSLAAG
+625 VKNVEFKLAAG
-636 IIGELAAANQEI
+636 IIGQLAAANQEI
-648 IDNDL
+648 VTNDV
-653 RLNIL
+653 RLNVL
-658 AFATIYIIVLITYRS
+658 AFATIFLIILFTYRS
-673 FMAGLYL
+673 FVAGLYL

-732 AAGHDLRDSTYSALT
+732 AEGHELNESTYTALVTSA
-747 TSGKAVAFTALTLV
+747 KAVAFTALTLV

-779 LLLVVW
+779 LLLAVW

-797 PVMIV
+797 PVLIV

-815 VAASKLLD
+815 VLESRRTDLEGHAVAAS
-823 VEGHTVV
+823 
-830 ASS
+830 S